1 MTPLST
7 LKTFLLESHQL
18 GAAIQEHLNLKERVA
33 NYFYHRCPSQSS
45 SSSCDPRERSLR
57 EYKKREGN
65 SSHETLG
72 RTNYNFVDDGGDDDI
87 KHTGYD
93 MTIRKPM
100 AEYK

>member
-1 MTPLST
+1 M
-7 LKTFLLESHQL
+7 
-18 GAAIQEHLNLKERVA
+18 
-33 NYFYHRCPSQSS
+33 
-45 SSSCDPRERSLR
+45 R

-93 MTIRKPM
+93 MTIGKPM
-100 AEYK
+100 AAYKLD